1 MNKLVTIKYRI
12 MTVNDIK
19 DVQILVNLK
28 DGQKLISVTDEPFVL
43 FAIASFVKFVKVD
56 ETKFGSMPL
65 KEIL

>member
-1 MNKLVTIKYRI
+1 

-28 DGQKLISVTDEPFVL
+28 DGQKLFGKTDDPFVL
-43 FAIASFVKFVKVD
+43 FAIASFVKFAKVD

-65 KEIL
+65 KEIMKK

>member
-1 MNKLVTIKYRI
+1 

-28 DGQKLISVTDEPFVL
+28 DGQKLFGKTDDPFVL

-56 ETKFGSMPL
+56 ETKFSSMPL
-65 KEIL
+65 KEIMKK

>member
-1 MNKLVTIKYRI
+1 

-28 DGQKLISVTDEPFVL
+28 DEQKLFGKTDDPFVL

-56 ETKFGSMPL
+56 ETKFESLPL
-65 KEIL
+65 KEIMKK

>member
-1 MNKLVTIKYRI
+1 

-28 DGQKLISVTDEPFVL
+28 DGQKLFGKTDDPFVR

-65 KEIL
+65 KEIMKK

>member
-1 MNKLVTIKYRI
+1 

-28 DGQKLISVTDEPFVL
+28 DGQKLFGKTDDPFVL

-56 ETKFGSMPL
+56 ETKFESLPL
-65 KEIL
+65 KEILKI

>member
-1 MNKLVTIKYRI
+1 

-19 DVQILVNLK
+19 DVQLLVNLK
-28 DGQKLISVTDEPFVL
+28 DGQKLFGKTDDPFVL

-65 KEIL
+65 KEIMKT

>member
-1 MNKLVTIKYRI
+1 

-28 DGQKLISVTDEPFVL
+28 DGQKLISVTDDPFVL
-43 FAIASFVKFVKVD
+43 LIIASYVKFMKVD

-65 KEIL
+65 K

>member
-1 MNKLVTIKYRI
+1 

-28 DGQKLISVTDEPFVL
+28 DGQKLFGKTDDPFVL

-56 ETKFGSMPL
+56 ETKFESLLL
-65 KEIL
+65 KEIMKK

>member
-1 MNKLVTIKYRI
+1 

-28 DGQKLISVTDEPFVL
+28 DGQKLFGVTDDPFVL
-43 FAIASFVKFVKVD
+43 LIIASYVKFMKVD

-65 KEIL
+65 KEITNT